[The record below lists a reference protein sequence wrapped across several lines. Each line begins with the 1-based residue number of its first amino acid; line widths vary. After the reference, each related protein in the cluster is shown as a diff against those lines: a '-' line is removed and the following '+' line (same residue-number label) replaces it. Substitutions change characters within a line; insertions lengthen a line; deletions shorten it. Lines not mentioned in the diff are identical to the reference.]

1 MTEAKHHDKDD
12 DSSRRPCCDD
22 DSKREG
28 WVSHVTGANF
38 GENFS
43 DHLYTGNLQQG
54 SFIKISCNP
63 DARSSNS
70 QLLLLI
76 SILCWGDTQ
85 KLLPWLNNSPYRL
98 PGASVQSGSSHSTW
112 FFSRHIETLKL
123 SVYSTCQLYY
133 LLYLH
138 TFKSNNHLWALGR
151 AKFTTGSIS
160 GCLLDRKTDSDY
172 SYQFTLNRYADKQP
186 PY

>member
-98 PGASVQSGSSHSTW
+98 PGASVQVHHTPHDSSADI
-112 FFSRHIETLKL
+112 SRLWNFPCIQHVNYIICYTYTLSSQTITCGL
-123 SVYSTCQLYY
+123 WVVRNLLQDQSVGVC
-133 LLYLH
+133 
-138 TFKSNNHLWALGR
+138 
-151 AKFTTGSIS
+151 
-160 GCLLDRKTDSDY
+160 
-172 SYQFTLNRYADKQP
+172 
-186 PY
+186 